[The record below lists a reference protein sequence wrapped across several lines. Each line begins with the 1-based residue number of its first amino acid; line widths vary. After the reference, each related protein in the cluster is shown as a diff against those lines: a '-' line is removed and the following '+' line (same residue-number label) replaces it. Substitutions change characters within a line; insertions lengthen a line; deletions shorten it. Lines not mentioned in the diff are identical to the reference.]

1 MYTDTFLTTNLLE
14 RLLECVNSEYSLSL
28 GTSSICHLELGMTNI
43 TIVTR
48 DDKFNIK
55 WDTLFN
61 NSK

>member
-28 GTSSICHLELGMTNI
+28 GASDIRHLELGMTNI
-43 TIVTR
+43 TIATR

-55 WDTLFN
+55 WTTLFN